1 MTFSDMEDLITISF
15 PVYNVASTIERSLMS
30 ALNQTYSNLEYLI
43 VDDCGSDNSMDILK
57 NILHNTS
64 RKDQVKI
71 IRHSSN
77 KGLGAV
83 RNTSIENASGKYI
96 YFMDSDD
103 MLSADCIEKLS
114 GAMKKYK
121 VDFVASSHAIVNGGG
136 EIIEEKKYWKETLFI
151 NNSDIINYYYR
162 TKGDLFVF
170 MWNKLY
176 NIEFLRKYKICCVH
190 PIVEDDLFL
199 FQTLFCSSSCC
210 LISDI
215 TYFYY
220 VNPLSITN
228 TLMKENISL
237 SVAKIYSDILA
248 YKYKTTIQ
256 CATRESVVY
265 ILLFV
270 FTESIFRASAIVQS
284 SSIKLQEKKE
294 ILRIMLYPPA
304 LSMNWKFW
312 YKLESKF
319 KLKLLLYNFFVIS
332 CFNLKFMFIRQIPR
346 ISYFLKQ

>member
-1 MTFSDMEDLITISF
+1 MFIHQT
-15 PVYNVASTIERSLMS
+15 VRRNRS
-30 ALNQTYSNLEYLI
+30 
-43 VDDCGSDNSMDILK
+43 
-57 NILHNTS
+57 
-64 RKDQVKI
+64 
-71 IRHSSN
+71 
-77 KGLGAV
+77 
-83 RNTSIENASGKYI
+83 
-96 YFMDSDD
+96 
-103 MLSADCIEKLS
+103 
-114 GAMKKYK
+114 
-121 VDFVASSHAIVNGGG
+121 
-136 EIIEEKKYWKETLFI
+136 
-151 NNSDIINYYYR
+151 
-162 TKGDLFVF
+162 
-170 MWNKLY
+170 
-176 NIEFLRKYKICCVH
+176 EFKICCVH

>member
-30 ALNQTYSNLEYLI
+30 ALNQTYSNIEYLI

-199 FQTLFCSSSCC
+199 FQT
-210 LISDI
+210 
-215 TYFYY
+215 
-220 VNPLSITN
+220 
-228 TLMKENISL
+228 
-237 SVAKIYSDILA
+237 
-248 YKYKTTIQ
+248 
-256 CATRESVVY
+256 
-265 ILLFV
+265 
-270 FTESIFRASAIVQS
+270 
-284 SSIKLQEKKE
+284 
-294 ILRIMLYPPA
+294 
-304 LSMNWKFW
+304 
-312 YKLESKF
+312 
-319 KLKLLLYNFFVIS
+319 FFVRLHVVLSRI
-332 CFNLKFMFIRQIPR
+332 LHIFIM
-346 ISYFLKQ
+346 

>member
-1 MTFSDMEDLITISF
+1 
-15 PVYNVASTIERSLMS
+15 
-30 ALNQTYSNLEYLI
+30 
-43 VDDCGSDNSMDILK
+43 
-57 NILHNTS
+57 
-64 RKDQVKI
+64 
-71 IRHSSN
+71 
-77 KGLGAV
+77 
-83 RNTSIENASGKYI
+83 
-96 YFMDSDD
+96 MDSDD

-199 FQTLFCSSSCC
+199 FQTLFCSSSCS